1 MFKIIISLLPQS
13 VTLLLGIGKALL
25 TGNSNEWI
33 ESFKLTETQVK
44 QLKIIENE
52 YEDSTTKLETE
63 VHEGEILLTKLII
76 SAGSAEELKKKEYE
90 LKMLKLEATEVYF
103 EKFLAIREVLTS
115 AQILKQCEPF
125 ALTREERMEKFLR
138 ENTSGRL
145 GRAER

>member
-33 ESFKLTETQVK
+33 ESFELTETQVK

-63 VHEGEILLTKLII
+63 VYEGEILLTKLII
-76 SAGSAEELKKKEYE
+76 STGSAEELKQQEHE
-90 LKMLKLEATEVYF
+90 LEMLKFEATQVYF
-103 EKFLAIREVLTS
+103 EKFLAIREVLTP
-115 AQILKQCEPF
+115 AQILKQCETF
-125 ALTREERMEKFLR
+125 ALTHEERIEKFLR
-138 ENTSGRL
+138 EKQ
-145 GRAER
+145 